1 MENRFNKIY
10 VSITT
15 IPQVTNLSKE
25 DKQFELFKK
34 KYQDSK
40 EYIKDSD
47 VIRNYYEDGSKNPTF
62 SKIYSLSVGCIM
74 NDRIIIS
81 VFKGEEGNIL
91 KEFFSQL
98 QSDSFKDA
106 TLVGW
111 NFDFL
116 FPHFLWR
123 SLSNGIKVTD
133 LPKQILDFRLK
144 PWARKSTKDL
154 QAELNPGWLKTNALE
169 AFSIVGLDSN
179 FIDGSEVYDY
189 YIQDKHKELYQSSVD
204 YMYCFINL
212 DRVSEGLDII
222 QDFKDYQK
230 DIEEPKEIVKLPPL
244 ERLYNTNS
252 FSQDIQDDLKE
263 LFSKKKMTKKDKTI
277 LEDIVTKVYLRV
289 DFINGDQDT
298 KAVKEAKIEEV
309 KEFFENL

>member
-1 MENRFNKIY
+1 MENKFNKIY
-10 VSITT
+10 VTITT
-15 IPQVTNLSKE
+15 VPQVTNLSKE

-74 NDRIIIS
+74 KDKIIIS
-81 VFKGEEGNIL
+81 IFKGEEGNIL

-98 QSDSFKDA
+98 QSESFKDA

-123 SLSNGIKVTD
+123 SLANGIKVTD
-133 LPKQILDFRLK
+133 LPKQILDYKQK
-144 PWARKSTKDL
+144 PWNRKSTKDL

-179 FIDGSEVYDY
+179 FIDGSEVYDHF
-189 YIQDKHKELYQSSVD
+189 IQDKHQELYDSSVN
-204 YMYCFINL
+204 YMFNFINL
-212 DRVSEGLDII
+212 DRVSEGLDKIEAY
-222 QDFKDYQK
+222 KDYQK

-252 FSQDIQDDLKE
+252 FSQDIQEDLKQI
-263 LFSKKKMTKKDKTI
+263 FSKKKMTKKDKVI
-277 LEDIVTKVYLRV
+277 LEDIVNKVYSRTN
-289 DFINGDQDT
+289 FIDGDQDT